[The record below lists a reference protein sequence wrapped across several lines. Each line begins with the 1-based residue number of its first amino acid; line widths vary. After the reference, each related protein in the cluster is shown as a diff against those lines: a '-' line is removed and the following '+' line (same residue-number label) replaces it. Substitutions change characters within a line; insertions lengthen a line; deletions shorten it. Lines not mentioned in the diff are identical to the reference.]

1 MLCINRYDYGPK
13 HCWAWADRLEKRM
26 TNLAGPTCIGVDS
39 TMLDGWKLG
48 FCKLSNHLLRPQ
60 NQWNEQPRCEKPST
74 VGWTSTVRF
83 DCLLK
88 VCPSLQDEDKWLPSL
103 RLPSNKNMMHLWN
116 LTVRTTYPTVSSV
129 WAHEPWR
136 AQEGDMFL
144 EHLNLGALAASR
156 GSWNPNQ
163 LVAHRPAWCKCE
175 QQNMMNVEHRGSM
188 WIFRMTSIAP
198 VTRELPAPCWCIA
211 GCVSELERMWRRWP
225 VPLAQIPGLGQSC
238 WAERDRLTADA
249 DQVKTRSNW

>member
-1 MLCINRYDYGPK
+1 MVESC
-13 HCWAWADRLEKRM
+13 A
-26 TNLAGPTCIGVDS
+26 
-39 TMLDGWKLG
+39 
-48 FCKLSNHLLRPQ
+48 CKLSNYLLRPQ
-60 NQWNEQPRCEKPST
+60 NQWNEQPGCEKPST

-88 VCPSLQDEDKWLPSL
+88 VCVPSLQDEDKWLPSL

-116 LTVRTTYPTVSSV
+116 LTFRTTYPTVSSV

-156 GSWNPNQ
+156 GLWNPNQ
-163 LVAHRPAWCKCE
+163 FVAPRPAWCKCE
-175 QQNMMNVEHRGSM
+175 QHMMNMEHHGSM

-198 VTRELPAPCWCIA
+198 VTRELPVPCWCESQVVWA
-211 GCVSELERMWRRWP
+211 NWSGCEGGGPCHWHRFPDWAKVAEQNGTGWQLMEIKWRQGRIGRKRDAVSTNFALVVW
-225 VPLAQIPGLGQSC
+225 G
-238 WAERDRLTADA
+238 
-249 DQVKTRSNW
+249 SNMGFLKMGDPQNQRFQD